1 MSIVKIK
8 DKRLGVTYVYEQQK
22 SVWNPEKKQ
31 ARSTRKLIGKIDPS
45 TGKIVPTRGWGH
57 NRKYTSSGERDYKV
71 LYEELVEENA
81 SLRRENAE
89 LLLRLASS
97 AKGGGSLAE

>member
-8 DKRLGVTYVYEQQK
+8 DKRLGVTYVYEQEK

-31 ARSTRKLIGKIDPS
+31 ARSTRKLIGKIDPA
-45 TGKIVPTRGWGH
+45 TGKIIPTKGWGH
-57 NRKYTSSGERDYKV
+57 NRKYTSSGERDYKA
-71 LYEELVEENA
+71 LYAELVDENA

-89 LLLRLASS
+89 LLLRLASCV
-97 AKGGGSLAE
+97 KDGGAVGE